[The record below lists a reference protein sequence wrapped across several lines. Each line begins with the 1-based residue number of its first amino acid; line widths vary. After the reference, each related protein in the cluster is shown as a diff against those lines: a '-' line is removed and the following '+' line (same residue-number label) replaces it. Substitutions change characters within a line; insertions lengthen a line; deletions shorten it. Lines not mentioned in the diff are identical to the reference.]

1 MTIPIVTMATV
12 VQCPHGVPGTVSTS
26 TAKVLIDNMPPLVM
40 GDKGTI
46 AGCPFTVP
54 PSKPQPCVTAL
65 LTKPSAKV
73 MAENKP
79 VLLMNP
85 ADICQ
90 SGDQIPQG
98 PIVWTSIQAKV
109 LAT

>member
-1 MTIPIVTMATV
+1 
-12 VQCPHGVPGTVSTS
+12 
-26 TAKVLIDNMPPLVM
+26 
-40 GDKGTI
+40 
-46 AGCPFTVP
+46 
-54 PSKPQPCVTAL
+54 
-65 LTKPSAKV
+65 V

-98 PIVWTSIQAKV
+98 PVGWTSIQAKV

>member
-1 MTIPIVTMATV
+1 MSKPIVTMATV
-12 VQCPHGVPGTVSTS
+12 IQCPHGIPGTVATS
-26 TAKVLIDNMPPLVM
+26 TAKVLVDNMPPLVM
-40 GDKGTI
+40 GDKGSI

-54 PSKPQPCVTAL
+54 SGKPQPCVTAV
-65 LTKPSAKV
+65 LTGAATKV
-73 MAENKP
+73 LAENKP

-85 ADICQ
+85 SDICQ

-98 PIVWTSIQAKV
+98 PVGWTSIQAKV